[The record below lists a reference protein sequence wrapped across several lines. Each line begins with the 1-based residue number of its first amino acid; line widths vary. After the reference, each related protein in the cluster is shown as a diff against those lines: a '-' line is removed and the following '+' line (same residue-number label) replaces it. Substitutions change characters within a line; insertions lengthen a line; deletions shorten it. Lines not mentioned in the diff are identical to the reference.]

1 MNAAQLVPPASGSH
15 RRCDLK
21 VALDQLLRKGFL
33 LTAGILVLN
42 IMLHGQNDGA
52 AAMFKSKCSACH
64 GTDGS
69 GDTEVGKAMG
79 VPDLHSADVQKLSD
93 AELTD
98 IIKDGKGTQMP
109 AFKDKLTDDQIK
121 QLVSYI
127 REFKNR

>member
-1 MNAAQLVPPASGSH
+1 M
-15 RRCDLK
+15 K

-52 AAMFKSKCSACH
+52 AAIFKSKCSACH

-93 AELTD
+93 AELTG

-109 AFKDKLTDDQIK
+109 SF
-121 QLVSYI
+121 
-127 REFKNR
+127 